1 MASGVAITGLTDIS
15 KYADLSINGTTYTS
29 GLITKD
35 IVLTPIWQGP
45 GEPDFETAS
54 QQKIYAPNYPLT
66 INSKGQIV
74 SLIPPPQPEPP
85 GPPLNLTGSA
95 RNQSIIL
102 DWDEPEKDGGDPI
115 VDYIIEFSDDSGATW
130 TKFEEFG
137 TDGIAIKSAITSRTI
152 RGLNNNVAYIFRI
165 YAVNGIGIGPVSE
178 DSSPITPI
186 NNGPTVPRNLAVT
199 GQDDGETR
207 PSINVVLTWNDPLSK
222 GLNAS
227 TVTYSVDYLIDIPSI
242 VSINNASWTPVTSS
256 NISEK
261 TITIQNIDQS
271 KYVYFRVIAHNN
283 LGHQSDPAI
292 YRSIGTGDDPRV
304 VGPSTP
310 TIPNQYDFGTIICSG
325 VCL

>member
-1 MASGVAITGLTDIS
+1 
-15 KYADLSINGTTYTS
+15 
-29 GLITKD
+29 
-35 IVLTPIWQGP
+35 
-45 GEPDFETAS
+45 
-54 QQKIYAPNYPLT
+54 
-66 INSKGQIV
+66 
-74 SLIPPPQPEPP
+74 
-85 GPPLNLTGSA
+85 
-95 RNQSIIL
+95 
-102 DWDEPEKDGGDPI
+102 
-115 VDYIIEFSDDSGATW
+115 
-130 TKFEEFG
+130 
-137 TDGIAIKSAITSRTI
+137 
-152 RGLNNNVAYIFRI
+152 
-165 YAVNGIGIGPVSE
+165 
-178 DSSPITPI
+178 
-186 NNGPTVPRNLAVT
+186 LAVT

-256 NISEK
+256 NISGK